1 MGRNFVNWRGYYTH
15 KFTMTCVIGGTIW
28 IVLPVNYVL
37 FWVLRVLVWACFGP
51 WMKLVDILYVH
62 PHYRTKE
69 ELLVDPLLHGTNI
82 DRVLTSESL
91 QKMGASARLT
101 GEEALKLKDMR
112 EHLFGKLSQLIPAV
126 DTSRFPATP
135 LSQST
140 AEPYLGCNYDM
151 SQRGF
156 VDVPIEA
163 QNWRYIPGQQL
174 GGNMVHHQMNQTTLS
189 ASLASKEESTATID
203 PHER

>member
-1 MGRNFVNWRGYYTH
+1 M
-15 KFTMTCVIGGTIW
+15 
-28 IVLPVNYVL
+28 
-37 FWVLRVLVWACFGP
+37 LRVLVWACFGP
-51 WMKLVDILYVH
+51 WMKLIDILYVH

-69 ELLVDPLLHGTNI
+69 ELLRDPVLHGTSI
-82 DRVLTSESL
+82 DRILTSESL

-126 DTSRFPATP
+126 DTSRFPAIP

-140 AEPYLGCNYDM
+140 AEPYLGCNYDL
-151 SQRGF
+151 SQEGF

-174 GGNMVHHQMNQTTLS
+174 GGNMIHQQMNKTTFT
-189 ASLASKEESTATID
+189 ARLACKEESTPNFGPRD
-203 PHER
+203 G